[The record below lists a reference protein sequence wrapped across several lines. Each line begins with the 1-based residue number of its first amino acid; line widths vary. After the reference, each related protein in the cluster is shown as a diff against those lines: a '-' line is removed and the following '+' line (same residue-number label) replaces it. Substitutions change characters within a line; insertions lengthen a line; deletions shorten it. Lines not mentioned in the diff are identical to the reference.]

1 MPSPTNSP
9 TASNK
14 SRLSTDTWAVILS
27 LSLALLIRIGLLKS
41 VPW

>member
-1 MPSPTNSP
+1 MPSPTKSP
-9 TASNK
+9 STPIQ

-27 LSLALLIRIGLLKS
+27 LSLALLIRLGLLKS

>member
-1 MPSPTNSP
+1 MTSPTNP
-9 TASNK
+9 TPTSNK
-14 SRLSTDTWAVILS
+14 TRLSTDTWAVILS